1 MSFHVN
7 QDPAEFQRRMD
18 KFINGLMELFMRS
31 KRMTFAARDA
41 GDIILQ
47 LMVWDKEMEVF
58 GKYCGERG
66 ETTVSEYWGA
76 KALAYGMAGKVNEG
90 RSFFDKSRQRRTGGR
105 FAEWNQ
111 TYYKS

>member
-41 GDIILQ
+41 GDIIL
-47 LMVWDKEMEVF
+47 
-58 GKYCGERG
+58 
-66 ETTVSEYWGA
+66 
-76 KALAYGMAGKVNEG
+76 
-90 RSFFDKSRQRRTGGR
+90 
-105 FAEWNQ
+105 
-111 TYYKS
+111 